1 MSFDLKL
8 GGMDTNGVM
17 FILNGPDYLYMGPAI
32 LLLCIRLI
40 GGKEDPDCAI
50 TAINKEGMAGEE

>member
-1 MSFDLKL
+1 MNTK
-8 GGMDTNGVM
+8 GVM
-17 FILNGPDYLYMGPAI
+17 FILNGPDYLYMGPAV